1 MSPGRA
7 SPRSG
12 HAASQS
18 SCRRRGGTTALAT
31 TITSADTA
39 LAAQPPLTSTSFA
52 AHLDLAKGQQPEN
65 LTLLP
70 GGAAAVTFAF
80 PRQVAVIER
89 TGTVRVLAM
98 LPAPSSDAR
107 TPVLGSPFLGG
118 IVQGHDHTLY
128 FLYATGTDDLT
139 DVWRLRLGGSPE
151 RIAALP
157 ADTLPNGLALD
168 GSTRQLYAADSVL
181 GRIWR
186 IPATGGTPE
195 VWATV
200 SALAPAG
207 FLGANGV
214 KVHDGAVWVSNLD
227 HGTLMRIPVLRDGT
241 PGATRTAA
249 TGLTGVDDFASTGRG
264 DQLLAAL
271 NAGSEV
277 ALVSGNGG
285 HTVVLNHTDGLQNPT
300 SIAVRGDTV
309 YVADAA
315 YVTQQDPNLLTTRLH
330 CPSSR

>member
-1 MSPGRA
+1 MQLR
-7 SPRSG
+7 RVL
-12 HAASQS
+12 AAAVV
-18 SCRRRGGTTALAT
+18 GTTALAT
-31 TITSADTA
+31 TIASTDAA
-39 LAAQPPLTSTSFA
+39 LAARPPLTSTSFV
-52 AHLDLAKGQQPEN
+52 AHLDLAAGQQPEN

-70 GGAAAVTFAF
+70 RGAAAVTFAF
-80 PRQVAVIER
+80 SRQVAVIER
-89 TGTVRVLAM
+89 TGVVRVLAT
-98 LPAPSSDAR
+98 LPAPPVDAR
-107 TPVLGSPFLGG
+107 TPVLGSPFLGV
-118 IVQGHDHTLY
+118 IVQGRDHALY

-139 DVWRLRLGGSPE
+139 GVWRLPPGGSPE

-157 ADTLPNGLALD
+157 ADALPNGLALD
-168 GSTRQLYAADSVL
+168 RSTGQLYAADSVL

-195 VWATV
+195 VWATG
-200 SALAPAG
+200 SALSPAG

-227 HGTLMRIPVLRDGT
+227 DGTLLRIPVRRDGT
-241 PGATRTAA
+241 PGAIRTAA
-249 TGLTGVDDFASTGRG
+249 TDLTGIDDFAFTGRG
-264 DQLLAAL
+264 DRLLAAL

-285 HTVVLNHTDGLQNPT
+285 RTVVLDHTDGLQNPT
-300 SIAVRGDTV
+300 SVAVRGNKV